1 VGISGVGDHPYRA
14 RATEAAFLRNGDA
27 RAAAE
32 LAVEGAQVG
41 SDMHADREYRTA
53 LIKVQVR
60 RAFEAAIQRAGLATP
75 PPEWPS
81 GM

>member
-1 VGISGVGDHPYRA
+1 
-14 RATEAAFLRNGDA
+14 
-27 RAAAE
+27 
-32 LAVEGAQVG
+32 
-41 SDMHADREYRTA
+41 MHADREYRTA

-60 RAFEAAIQRAGLATP
+60 RAFEAAIKRAGAATP